1 MSTHFRSFRLKR
13 IQKECENSYN
23 RGITEMKAEEKGGQ
37 LQSYDPK
44 RLALYLN
51 LSVFYY
57 EISTAI
63 EKAIETCE

>member
-1 MSTHFRSFRLKR
+1 
-13 IQKECENSYN
+13 
-23 RGITEMKAEEKGGQ
+23 MKAEEKGGQ